1 MKRFIIALAAAAF
14 TLLAVTG
21 CSLGMEDDLTG
32 TVWESSEGVTLTFS
46 GTLCMINDGSE
57 EIFYSYIYLHPTV
70 NLTPDDTKDP
80 KLQGTISGTTM
91 TVKNVTSQDTF
102 GVFKRQ

>member
-1 MKRFIIALAAAAF
+1 MAAAF
-14 TLLAVTG
+14 ALVALTG

-46 GTLCMINDGSE
+46 GTLCKVTDGSAE
-57 EIFYSYIYLHPTV
+57 DFYSYIYLHPTV
-70 NLTPDDTKDP
+70 NLTPDDDKNP
-80 KLQGTISGTTM
+80 KLQGTISGSTM
-91 TVKNVTSQDTF
+91 TVKNTANQETF